1 MFFRISK
8 NFDNNL
14 YIKEIIMH
22 RLISNWNTLNILF
35 TFTIQNAIFT
45 EEREIMRR
53 KWMESYR
60 ISKIFIESII

>member
-1 MFFRISK
+1 
-8 NFDNNL
+8 
-14 YIKEIIMH
+14 MH